1 MLDEAARHHPDSW
14 WWLKADGCD
23 VITELSKSTRGVW
36 SGDVD
41 WNDGALQDQFKLYK
55 DRLSRVTDIKLSNDR
70 ERLLRQLAAIAH
82 ELQEDLVYLHTG
94 IYSTCI
100 LLSK

>member
-23 VITELSKSTRGVW
+23 VITGLSESTRGVW
-36 SGDVD
+36 SGDVNL
-41 WNDGALQDQFKLYK
+41 NDGALEEQFQVYQ
-55 DRLSRVTDIKLSNDR
+55 DRLSRVADIKLCDDR
-70 ERLLRQLAAIAH
+70 GRLLRQLGGIVH

-94 IYSTCI
+94 K
-100 LLSK
+100 LLTDNYYY